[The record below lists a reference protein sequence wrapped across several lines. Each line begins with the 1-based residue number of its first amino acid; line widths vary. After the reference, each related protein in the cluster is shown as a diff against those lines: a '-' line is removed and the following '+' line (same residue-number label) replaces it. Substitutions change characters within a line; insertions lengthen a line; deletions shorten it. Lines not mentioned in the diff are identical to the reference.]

1 MLPLETFLAWGA
13 DAALVLGVII
23 FGNGVLQN
31 LVYVL
36 QLALSF
42 RALRR
47 RGIPPD
53 TLTAWWRLNEQ
64 TMPISLLV
72 PAFGEEETIVESV
85 RSMLALHYPEFEV
98 IVINDGS
105 KDRTLEVL
113 IETYE
118 LESIDRAFNESVSH
132 KGIKAVYGSDR
143 HPKLI
148 VIDKD
153 NGGKADA
160 LNAGINL
167 ARAPLFCV
175 VDADSLLEA
184 DSLLRAVQPFLIEPD
199 DVVAVGGS
207 IRLANG
213 STIRSGR
220 VASIGLPSNMLA
232 LFQVVEY
239 LRAFLIARLAWSEMD
254 ALMLVSGA
262 FGIFRRSIAIAVGGF
277 SHGTVGED
285 MEIIVKIHRH
295 LREHNINYGIRYV
308 PDPVCWTEA
317 PESLAVLRRQRTRW
331 QRGALETFFKHIRML
346 GNPRYGLAGTVG
358 YVYVFSSDV
367 IGPVLEAMGYFLMP
381 LFWYLGILSWE
392 FFLAYMALTFVF
404 GVFISVCSMA
414 LEEMELRR
422 MLKPADLVVLTGV
435 AILENFGYRQLNN
448 LWRIQGWWQFLRG
461 TKEWGA
467 DAAQG
472 LSATL
477 SETPGNMIPR
487 VVAEIGSGSCVD
499 GYPNRAIHTENTV
512 AVS

>member
-1 MLPLETFLAWGA
+1 MFPLETFLAWGA
-13 DAALVLGVII
+13 DAALILGIII

-36 QLALSF
+36 QLVFAF
-42 RALRR
+42 RALHR

-72 PAFGEEETIVESV
+72 PAFDEGETITESV
-85 RSMLALHYPEFEV
+85 RSMLALHFPQFEV

-105 KDRTLEVL
+105 KDRTLDVL
-113 IETYE
+113 IEAYE
-118 LESIDRAFNESVSH
+118 MELIDRAFQESVPH
-132 KGIKAVYGSDR
+132 KGIKAVYGSER
-143 HPKLI
+143 HPRLI
-148 VIDKD
+148 VVDKD

-167 ARAPLFCV
+167 ARSPLFCV

-184 DSLLRAVQPFLIEPD
+184 DSLLRAVQPFLLDPD
-199 DVVAVGGS
+199 EVVAIGGT

-213 STIRSGR
+213 STIRKGR
-220 VASIGLPSNMLA
+220 VISMGLPSNPLA
-232 LFQVVEY
+232 LFQVIEY
-239 LRAFLIARLAWSEMD
+239 LRAFLMARLAWSEMD

-285 MEIIVKIHRH
+285 MEIIVKIHRY
-295 LREHNINYGIRYV
+295 LRERKIRYGIRFV

-317 PESLAVLRRQRTRW
+317 PESLGVLRRQRTRW
-331 QRGALETFFKHIRML
+331 QRGALETFFKHKRML
-346 GNPRYGLAGTVG
+346 GNPRYGLAGIVG
-358 YVYVFSSDV
+358 FVYVFSSDV
-367 IGPVLEAMGYFLMP
+367 IGPVLEALGYFLMP

-404 GVFISVCSMA
+404 GVFISVCSLA

-422 MLKPADLVVLTGV
+422 MLKPVDLVILTGV

-461 TKEWGA
+461 AKDWG
-467 DAAQG
+467 QMQRKG
-472 LSATL
+472 FQ
-477 SETPGNMIPR
+477 R
-487 VVAEIGSGSCVD
+487 
-499 GYPNRAIHTENTV
+499 R
-512 AVS
+512 